1 MTVIAAQYQRTEV
14 PYPTY
19 GPPETGQS
27 WHEYFVE
34 LAALR
39 RGDVVETIDEDGI
52 RYVSAAKFSD
62 GETEPAPEAKIEVVV
77 PAHSLDVAG
86 SASAPN
92 ALMAYHKLLLTNGWR
107 AQLAHCQSLERGTPY
122 GPTAQKAG
130 QMRDDKVRDLYWVS
144 GYKAD
149 KGIVKISYHVVN
161 NKTSSCEL
169 RSINRRLELVSDV
182 QMKDWIKSD

>member
-1 MTVIAAQYQRTEV
+1 MTAVAAKYQRTEV

-52 RYVSAAKFSD
+52 RYVTEGKAVDPDAA
-62 GETEPAPEAKIEVVV
+62 EAKIEVVI

-86 SASAPN
+86 SAVAPR
-92 ALMAYHKLLLTNGWR
+92 ALMAYHKLLLANGWR
-107 AQLAHCQSLERGTPY
+107 AQIAHCQSLERGTVY

-130 QMRDDKVRDLYWVS
+130 QMREDKVRDVYWVS
-144 GYKAD
+144 GYKAG

-161 NKTSSCEL
+161 NKTNSCEL
-169 RSINRRLELVSDV
+169 RNINKRLELVSDV